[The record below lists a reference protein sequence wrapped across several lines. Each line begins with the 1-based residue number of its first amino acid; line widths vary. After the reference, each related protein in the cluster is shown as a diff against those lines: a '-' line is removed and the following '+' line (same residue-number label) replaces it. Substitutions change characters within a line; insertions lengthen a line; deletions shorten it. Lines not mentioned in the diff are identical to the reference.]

1 MNSNHAS
8 AGLPPGVQ
16 PNKRTPVFTE
26 TSVPAGLLKDHSTKE
41 GVWGIIHVEQGELE
55 YTITDQGVSTRLNPN
70 TQGLVRPTELH
81 HVKPVGPCRF
91 FVEFW
96 R

>member
-1 MNSNHAS
+1 MNAS
-8 AGLPPGVQ
+8 GTAAGLPPGAR
-16 PNKRTPVFTE
+16 PYKKTPVFME
-26 TSVPAGLLKDHSTKE
+26 TSVPAGLLKDHATKE

-55 YTITDQGVSTRLNPN
+55 YTIADQGVSTRLSPN

-81 HVKPVGPCRF
+81 YVKPVGPCRF